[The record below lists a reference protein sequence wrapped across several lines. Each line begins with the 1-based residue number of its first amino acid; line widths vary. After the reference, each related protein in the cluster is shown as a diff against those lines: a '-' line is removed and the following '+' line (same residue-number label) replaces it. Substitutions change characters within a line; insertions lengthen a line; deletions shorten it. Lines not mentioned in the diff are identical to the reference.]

1 MEYIPA
7 RNAVLLIP
15 RPGGLCS
22 DRPLSVQLMCRWLM
36 KTENAT
42 KCGAQCEVFSHGMLK
57 ARFTSDHRIKQLELV
72 FDVMSFMQQLQRA
85 MGGGGFRITPNTVRW
100 LISFFHWQTELY
112 VLEEDRQDT
121 H

>member
-1 MEYIPA
+1 
-7 RNAVLLIP
+7 
-15 RPGGLCS
+15 
-22 DRPLSVQLMCRWLM
+22 MCRWLM

-57 ARFTSDHRIKQLELV
+57 AKFTSEHRIKHLELV

-85 MGGGGFRITPNTVRW
+85 MGGGGFKITPNTARRK
-100 LISFFHWQTELY
+100 TTTRELY
-112 VLEEDRQDT
+112 VLEADKHDT